1 MTLHERLASARR
13 VSGMTQLEVSRRSG
27 LHVKLISAWESGRR
41 TRSLKVWQLVR
52 LAWAYGVTPWS
63 LIVDLE
69 DGDITSIED
78 AARRTASSRRGGRRK
93 FGHPEAS
100 REILRGLGR

>member
-13 VSGMTQLEVSRRSG
+13 VSGMTQSEVSRRSG

-52 LAWAYGVTPWS
+52 LA
-63 LIVDLE
+63 
-69 DGDITSIED
+69 
-78 AARRTASSRRGGRRK
+78 
-93 FGHPEAS
+93 
-100 REILRGLGR
+100 